1 MVIIVTQITNAPVID
16 KRLQSLSVEL
26 LAVPHTIDHTSS
38 DSPKKPLRYASDLST
53 VIYGRCLVLDMR
65 GAMQFRK
72 AEPRWYALSFNL
84 FFFSD
89 EKNKIRKTNLFKQA
103 SIITELASLILA
115 CFSVLSSPLPDT

>member
-53 VIYGRCLVLDMR
+53 NDI
-65 GAMQFRK
+65 
-72 AEPRWYALSFNL
+72 
-84 FFFSD
+84 
-89 EKNKIRKTNLFKQA
+89 
-103 SIITELASLILA
+103 
-115 CFSVLSSPLPDT
+115 